1 MYYSFVEQSKK
12 HALLIIVERT
22 HYFHDITC
30 QTGFAAMT
38 LEQYACNRSLLTN
51 RIQTC
56 IYYIYYISHIIL
68 YYISIY
74 LYIYIYIYDIYNI
87 YIYIYIYVIYVYI
100 YIYIYVYISQPYIYI
115 YVCVCVIYVI
125 HTYTYKSAKLTR
137 RGIKLHQN

>member
-30 QTGFAAMT
+30 QTGFTAMT

-56 IYYIYYISHIIL
+56 IYYIYYISYIIL

-74 LYIYIYIYDIYNI
+74 LYIYIYIYNIYNI
-87 YIYIYIYVIYVYI
+87 YIYIYIYIYTYMYICILKYQCFPIFLNKCYVYWHI
-100 YIYIYVYISQPYIYI
+100 LQLLEKMDMSTEQINMFSS
-115 YVCVCVIYVI
+115 CC
-125 HTYTYKSAKLTR
+125 
-137 RGIKLHQN
+137 

>member
-30 QTGFAAMT
+30 QTGFTAMT

-56 IYYIYYISHIIL
+56 IYYIYYISYIIL

-74 LYIYIYIYDIYNI
+74 LYIYIYIYNIYNI
-87 YIYIYIYVIYVYI
+87 YIYVYI
-100 YIYIYVYISQPYIYI
+100 YIYMYIFHIHIYI

-137 RGIKLHQN
+137 RVIKLHQN

>member
-30 QTGFAAMT
+30 QTGFTAMT
-38 LEQYACNRSLLTN
+38 LEQYACSRSLLTN

-56 IYYIYYISHIIL
+56 IYYIYYISYIIL

-74 LYIYIYIYDIYNI
+74 LYIYIYIYNIYNI
-87 YIYIYIYVIYVYI
+87 YIYIYIY
-100 YIYIYVYISQPYIYI
+100 IYVYISHPYIYI